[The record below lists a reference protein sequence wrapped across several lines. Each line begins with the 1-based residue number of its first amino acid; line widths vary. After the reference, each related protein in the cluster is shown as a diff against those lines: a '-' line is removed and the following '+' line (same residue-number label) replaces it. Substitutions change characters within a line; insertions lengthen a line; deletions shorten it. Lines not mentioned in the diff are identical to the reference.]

1 MKEMFY
7 CFYYSSALFNYIE
20 VMRLFSCLF
29 LELPEC
35 YVNVTS
41 ASDSLEFFTN
51 L

>member
-35 YVNVTS
+35 YECY